1 MLDPD
6 GRPLAG
12 AQPRGLSDWWDSW
25 SRPLPAAE
33 FEVTGLAPGDVR
45 QLAFLHRERRL
56 SGSVILRGKVQG
68 LIEVK
73 LAPWGTVTGRLVDA
87 NGQPRVGVELG
98 WPANQ
103 KLRLEEGPGSLP
115 AHAKTDADGRFRLE
129 GLAPGLKYELQILGN
144 GGFYGAVFKDLTIKA
159 GENRDLGDVMN
170 LDG

>member
-73 LAPWGTVTGRLVDA
+73 LAVGHSHRPARRCERPAPGRRRARLA
-87 NGQPRVGVELG
+87 SEPEAKARGGPRV
-98 WPANQ
+98 PARACQ
-103 KLRLEEGPGSLP
+103 DRCRRPLPARGPG
-115 AHAKTDADGRFRLE
+115 T
-129 GLAPGLKYELQILGN
+129 GLKYELQILGN